1 MMCLVLSGNTSC
13 FFEMTTEIS
22 VLTKD
27 LKITESLKKQVKKGD
42 LGMFTSV
49 QKEMDYSIDID
60 KEEN

>member
-1 MMCLVLSGNTSC
+1 MMCLVLS
-13 FFEMTTEIS
+13 FEMTTEIS

>member
-1 MMCLVLSGNTSC
+1 
-13 FFEMTTEIS
+13 MTTEIS

-49 QKEMDYSIDID
+49 LKERDYSIDND